1 MSESYF
7 CLCMKNKRFKS
18 LSFAQWMVDREL
30 SSAVECIC
38 DVCMNMIII
47 IIPYNMLKFINN
59 DDVIKCICLHTSASL
74 TYQIYLVYLDWK
86 SDSYKYVF
94 SREYKS
100 DAAIRVKWNSVSFIQ
115 FRYIYFCQHLASH
128 LILVGSSYDNLS
140 HWDLGHT
147 PFLFAFT
154 WFQRTRRRKR
164 KSSKIKNG
172 EYNGPFYSG
181 LSCLI
186 YQIEYFAILFRFR
199 K

>member
-38 DVCMNMIII
+38 DVCMNMI
-47 IIPYNMLKFINN
+47 MLKFINN

-128 LILVGSSYDNLS
+128 LILVGSSYEFSCFYTQFVPLRSWPYSVFVCFHVVSKNKKKKKKEQQNKER
-140 HWDLGHT
+140 WI
-147 PFLFAFT
+147 
-154 WFQRTRRRKR
+154 QRT
-164 KSSKIKNG
+164 
-172 EYNGPFYSG
+172 
-181 LSCLI
+181 
-186 YQIEYFAILFRFR
+186 IL
-199 K
+199 